1 MSTLLENPLF
11 VAFALMLVG
20 MLVMLYVV
28 YFFDRIF
35 IKKRISKIDAILLFF
50 LFVLPVYAA
59 INANINFGQSIVDGV
74 LSSWAKQISILFVM
88 LYQFLIRSK
97 NVSVKKIYNVVLLF
111 AFVDVLSKVYMSF
124 TLNPALLVDT
134 DLVGYNPA
142 KGGYV
147 FRFDATFAQVA
158 TIFFFTSFVVT
169 KRWYHLIG
177 TGAFL
182 SYMLFI
188 DKGRIDIVS
197 LFIVMGFTMVR
208 NLSPINFV
216 RTAFILLL
224 FGGGALVIAYQFA
237 PDQILVLRNMLY
249 NFALTVV
256 GQDTGEGSA
265 SARFIEFGIV
275 FDHFSKF
282 PEQMIFGVGL
292 LQREE
297 MFMRF
302 MHLYLKDI
310 GIVGIFFT
318 YGIVGVLV
326 LYGLFIYALRLT
338 WKVKYYKHDLYYKLT
353 ESILVMIFV
362 TSFFNGAFVWA
373 PGNFLTF
380 LMFLHYYTIKEM
392 QLNNTNAP
400 PNLLRV

>member
-1 MSTLLENPLF
+1 MSTLLESPFF

-20 MLVMLYVV
+20 LLVMLYVI

-50 LFVLPVYAA
+50 LFVLPLYGA
-59 INANINFGQSIVDGV
+59 INANINFNQSLVDGV
-74 LSSWAKQISILFVM
+74 LSTWAKQITILFVM

-97 NVSVKKIYNVVLLF
+97 NVSVKRIYNVVLLF
-111 AFVDVLSKVYMSF
+111 AVVDVLSKVYMSF
-124 TLNPALLVDT
+124 TLNPALLVET

-147 FRFDATFAQVA
+147 FRFDATFAQIA

-169 KRWYHLIG
+169 KKWYHLIG

-182 SYMLFI
+182 AYMLFI

-197 LFIVMGFTMVR
+197 LFVVMGFTMVR

-216 RTAFILLL
+216 RTGFILLL
-224 FGGGALVIAYQFA
+224 LGGGAIALAYQFA
-237 PDQILVLRNMLY
+237 PDQIVVLRNMLY
-249 NFALTVV
+249 NFALTVI

-275 FDHFSKF
+275 FDHFSKY

-297 MFMRF
+297 MFLRF

-326 LYGLFIYALRLT
+326 LYGLFIYAIRLT
-338 WKVKYYKHDLYYKLT
+338 WKVKFYKKDLYYKLT

-380 LMFLHYYTIKEM
+380 LMFLHYFTLKEM

-400 PNLLRV
+400 PELREA